1 MTTTTDTTPRL
12 SARAQVLLAVPEK
25 DRTWVSL
32 EANRIMN
39 MSPGY
44 RPSDAARLAVREY
57 ESGRLTLESFNAAR
71 VNWVR

>member
-1 MTTTTDTTPRL
+1 METTATPISPFR
-12 SARAQVLLAVPEK
+12 QILLAVPEE

-39 MSPGY
+39 MSPGW
-44 RPSDAARLAVREY
+44 RPSDAARQAVREY